1 MLIGT
6 ARSVGFDDILG
17 GGTPEWT
24 MDDLGM
30 AVQGLEPLYFAA
42 FAYRWADDAGGHSML
57 RAELVRAGTQMA
69 LREKWVYVPD
79 AGSPAAYIDKLA
91 DMVLLEE
98 RHPSIFRMAF
108 MWPTIMGVGKG
119 VWEKVL
125 SSKYEGIRAM
135 YEAWVSIAHHHMMER
150 LRACE
155 FDRGY

>member
-42 FAYRWADDAGGHSML
+42 FAYRWAADEGGHAML
-57 RAELVRAGTQMA
+57 RAELIKTGKQIAR
-69 LREKWVYVPD
+69 REKWPKQVGTDRFGRYLH
-79 AGSPAAYIDKLA
+79 KLVEMA
-91 DMVLLEE
+91 LLEE
-98 RHPSIFRMAF
+98 RHPSVFRMAF
-108 MWPTIMGVGKG
+108 MWPTIMDVDKG

-125 SSKYEGIRAM
+125 SNKYEAIRAM
-135 YEAWVSIAHHHMMER
+135 FEAWVSIAHSHMMER